1 MSLVKML
8 QNVKA
13 LHKSLRL
20 LLYMVGDFQGKVK
33 HMDVS
38 TASLYGKY
46 SKQIY
51 FKLPNGHPK
60 KRGKHNVWK
69 SRT

>member
-20 LLYMVGDFQGKVK
+20 LLYMVGDFQGKAK
-33 HMDVS
+33 QMDIS
-38 TASLYGKY
+38 TASLYEKY
-46 SKQIY
+46 SK
-51 FKLPNGHPK
+51 
-60 KRGKHNVWK
+60 
-69 SRT
+69 